1 MNPYRIEKLG
11 GGHRLEGFDC
21 GREELN
27 LWLRKHGLQ
36 RGGPAGAAELWSRSR
51 GCGAGLL
58 QPGGGADG
66 AGPGVRGTGG
76 PSGACHA
83 AAAAG
88 RGPGISGESVGSPRC
103 CAMRCLR
110 TLRVAEIGGIRALV
124 AYAGDERGCAFY
136 RRFDF
141 VASRVDPW
149 LMVLRV
155 GDVLGSAAR

>member
-27 LWLRKHGLQ
+27 LWLRKHGLH
-36 RGGPAGAAELWSRSR
+36 GEDLPAPQSYGAVAEDVVLGYYSLAVGQMEPGQASEEPADRPVPVMLLPRLAVDRESQGKGVGAA
-51 GCGAGLL
+51 LL
-58 QPGGGADG
+58 RDA
-66 AGPGVRGTGG
+66 V
-76 PSGACHA
+76 
-83 AAAAG
+83 
-88 RGPGISGESVGSPRC
+88 
-103 CAMRCLR
+103 LR